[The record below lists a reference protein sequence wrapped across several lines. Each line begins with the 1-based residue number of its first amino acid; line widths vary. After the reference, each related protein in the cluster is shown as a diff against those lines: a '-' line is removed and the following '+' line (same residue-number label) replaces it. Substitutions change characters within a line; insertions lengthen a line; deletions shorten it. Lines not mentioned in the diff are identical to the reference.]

1 MPIQGIIRNRR
12 LVNKDTNVS
21 EENIILNN
29 TIRRNSFINEKEK
42 ELLKLE
48 YEYKLIELK
57 KQMEEEFYNKS
68 IEISNKIFQNL
79 PKELTQQRLR
89 VAGEAPNAVISAGV
103 LPLEDPHILSAEIK
117 SSEKTEIKIQKIKEQ
132 IKKNEDIK
140 KPLGVFKNIKPE
152 KVKPL
157 RWR

>member
-21 EENIILNN
+21 EEAKIKSSEENIILNN
-29 TIRRNSFINEKEK
+29 TISRNSIINEKEK

-79 PKELTQQRLR
+79 PKE
-89 VAGEAPNAVISAGV
+89 
-103 LPLEDPHILSAEIK
+103 PLEDPHILSAEIK

-132 IKKNEDIK
+132 IKKNEDLK
-140 KPLGVFKNIKPE
+140 KQSCVFKNIKPE

>member
-12 LVNKDTNVS
+12 LNLQKLLKSSEENILFNNENKINSS

-29 TIRRNSFINEKEK
+29 TIRRNSIINEKEK

-79 PKELTQQRLR
+79 PKE
-89 VAGEAPNAVISAGV
+89 
-103 LPLEDPHILSAEIK
+103 DPHILSAEIK

-132 IKKNEDIK
+132 IKKNEDLK
-140 KPLGVFKNIKPE
+140 KQSYVFKNIKPE
-152 KVKPL
+152 MVKPL